1 MSLESVSSAH
11 EITVDEFVSG
21 KVTPL
26 SIEDRVYEWTEKLV
40 ECLQANYD
48 GQSSSLSTKFE
59 IRRGRKFLKIV
70 MINNQESVHAFIDKK
85 TGEVKNNNG
94 FSTLE
99 ISKHDAHTNGKRN
112 TISLHNQATLQHQKT
127 LENIKDTIAKC
138 KSTFFSFIL

>member
-21 KVTPL
+21 KVTQL
-26 SIEDRVYEWTEKLV
+26 SIEDRVYEWTQKLV

-48 GQSSSLSTKFE
+48 GQSSSSSTKFE

-85 TGEVKNNNG
+85 TGEVYKPASWN
-94 FSTLE
+94 
-99 ISKHDAHTNGKRN
+99 KA
-112 TISLHNQATLQHQKT
+112 AQHVRYDLRIIRSRMDCYQRADWAGGY
-127 LENIKDTIAKC
+127 LYMR
-138 KSTFFSFIL
+138 

>member
-48 GQSSSLSTKFE
+48 VQSSTLSTKFE

-85 TGEVKNNNG
+85 TGEVYKPASWN
-94 FSTLE
+94 
-99 ISKHDAHTNGKRN
+99 KA
-112 TISLHNQATLQHQKT
+112 AQHVRYD
-127 LENIKDTIAKC
+127 LRIIRSRMDCYARADWAGGY
-138 KSTFFSFIL
+138 LYMR